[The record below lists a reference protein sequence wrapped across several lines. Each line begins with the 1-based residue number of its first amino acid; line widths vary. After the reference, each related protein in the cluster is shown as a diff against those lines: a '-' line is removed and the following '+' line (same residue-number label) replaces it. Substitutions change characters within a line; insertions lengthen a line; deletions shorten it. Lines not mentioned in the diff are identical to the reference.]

1 MARREAWITDPYAG
15 AVVHRDEDRHL
26 ALPEGGGGG
35 GVGAPHHIQRLGA
48 DGPRCGGGAAGV
60 AAADGRVGKPTALD
74 GYEGAVE
81 SVQRVLGDAFASA
94 CGFEVDA
101 CRPGRGLDR
110 GKVDRGVRG
119 FRESKSGVFR
129 EGAGS
134 LGEFEERLAAR
145 GEELMARWICP
156 ANGESVAGALAEERR
171 SLRSLPT
178 MVESSVRPGLAGAS
192 RFLEAQRRTVEKGR
206 RMQFRPREF
215 GTPSVRAACTDLPPA
230 SGCST

>member
-1 MARREAWITDPYAG
+1 MDPDQYAG

-48 DGPRCGGGAAGV
+48 DGPRCGGGAAGA

-101 CRPGRGLDR
+101 CRPGRGSDR
-110 GKVDRGVRG
+110 GKVERGVRG

-134 LGEFEERLAAR
+134 LGELEERLAAR

-156 ANGESVAGALAEERR
+156 ATGESVAGCAGGGTAVAAFVADDGGVERPPR
-171 SLRSLPT
+171 ARRRDLVPRGS
-178 MVESSVRPGLAGAS
+178 AS
-192 RFLEAQRRTVEKGR
+192 DGR
-206 RMQFRPREF
+206 RR
-215 GTPSVRAACTDLPPA
+215 
-230 SGCST
+230 